1 MEENTTTAAPED
13 DLRSSLEEAFDEKAP
28 EPEQNEPESPPEAE
42 KPAEEPEK
50 EAKPAENEG
59 LSEKKAEETADSA
72 PDSDKTRDEKGRF
85 ASKDEKTGV
94 KAAEKVG
101 QPPDEPEPLDLPE
114 RELSTKRAP
123 EAWSPEAREYW
134 KDIPEQAKKEIIR
147 HNQLIYDTLDKTT
160 QERKFANAVRQTV
173 EPYRSMIEKDGG
185 NVIQSIGQ
193 LMDTAKRLRTS
204 PAHEKATLVAGL
216 IKQFGV
222 DVQQLDRALTGLPV
236 QVDPVAQ
243 RIEQELAPVREWKE
257 QMAQQQRM
265 QQYQQDQ
272 ELQHKVNQ
280 FYQTDPEFINDVA
293 NKMAEIYDG
302 QMSMQ
307 EAYDEACWA
316 TPSVRKVLLQRQEA
330 QRLQQQNEVASK
342 AKNAAVSVGG
352 SAPVTNPNQE
362 NPSSIREALELA
374 MSRSVR

>member
-1 MEENTTTAAPED
+1 MEENTTTATPED

-42 KPAEEPEK
+42 NPAEEPEK
-50 EAKPAENEG
+50 GAETLENPGSNAEIDENSAKMPEEG
-59 LSEKKAEETADSA
+59 EKS
-72 PDSDKTRDEKGRF
+72 RDEKGRF
-85 ASKDEKTGV
+85 ASKDEKTAV
-94 KAAEKVG
+94 KPAEKMG

-160 QERKFANAVRQTV
+160 EERKYARAVAQTV
-173 EPYRSMIEKDGG
+173 EPYREMIEKDGG

-193 LMDTAKRLRTS
+193 LMDTAKKLRTS
-204 PAHEKATLVAGL
+204 PSHEKATLVAGL

-243 RIEQELAPVREWKE
+243 RIEQEMAPVRQWQE

-265 QQYQQDQ
+265 QQQQEEQ
-272 ELQHKVNQ
+272 ALQQKVNE
-280 FYQTDPEFINDVA
+280 FYRTEPEFIGDVA

>member
-1 MEENTTTAAPED
+1 MEENTTTATPED

-28 EPEQNEPESPPEAE
+28 EPEQNEPEAPLESE

-50 EAKPAENEG
+50 STEAPQNEASNGEKDENSAKTPEEG
-59 LSEKKAEETADSA
+59 EKL
-72 PDSDKTRDEKGRF
+72 RDEKGKF
-85 ASKDEKTGV
+85 ASKDEKTGI
-94 KAAEKVG
+94 KPAEKVG

-114 RELSTKRAP
+114 RDLSTKRAP

-134 KDIPEQAKKEIIR
+134 KDIPEEAKKEIIR

-160 QERKFANAVRQTV
+160 EERKFARAVAQTV
-173 EPYRSMIEKDGG
+173 QPYREMIEQDGS
-185 NVIQSIGQ
+185 NVVRSIGQ

-204 PAHEKATLVAGL
+204 PGHEKATLVAGL

-236 QVDPVAQ
+236 QADPIAQ
-243 RIEQELAPVREWKE
+243 RIEQEMAPVRQWQQ
-257 QMAQQQRM
+257 QMAQQQQV
-265 QQYQQDQ
+265 QQQQQDQ
-272 ELQHKVNQ
+272 ELQKKVND
-280 FYQTDPEFINDVA
+280 FYQTDPEFLNDVQQ
-293 NKMAEIYDG
+293 KLVEIYDG
-302 QMSMQ
+302 QMPLQ
-307 EAYDEACWA
+307 DAYEEACWS

-342 AKNAAVSVGG
+342 AKSAAVSVGG
-352 SAPVTNPNQE
+352 SAPVSNPNQE